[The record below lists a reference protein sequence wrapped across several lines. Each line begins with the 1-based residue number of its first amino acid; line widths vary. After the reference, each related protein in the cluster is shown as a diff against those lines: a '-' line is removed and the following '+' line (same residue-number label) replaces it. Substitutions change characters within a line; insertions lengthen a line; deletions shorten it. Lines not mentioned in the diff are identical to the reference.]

1 YGMTEYAPITHFT
14 SAERWD
20 FTPGSAGQLSRNTE
34 VKIVDTNTGNS
45 LPVNTE
51 GLICVRGPKLFS
63 GYLNVNA
70 TDDIDSEGWLRTGDI
85 GHYDERHRLFIT
97 DRIKEL
103 IKWTTYQVSPTE
115 LELFLQTHPSVAEVA
130 VIGVS
135 HRTET
140 QWPRAYVI
148 RRPGYTTTAQEL
160 CQYVSDSVGFSK
172 RLRAGVVFIDHI
184 PRTNIGKV
192 DRKYFK
198 QLVANELLD

>member
-1 YGMTEYAPITHFT
+1 M
-14 SAERWD
+14 
-20 FTPGSAGQLSRNTE
+20 GQPSRNTE
-34 VKIVDTNTGNS
+34 IKVVDINTGHS

-51 GLICVRGPKLFS
+51 GLICVRGPKLFT
-63 GYLNVNA
+63 GYLNIGS

-103 IKWTTYQVSPTE
+103 IKWMTYQVSPTE

-135 HRTET
+135 HCTET
-140 QWPRAYVI
+140 QWPRAYVV
-148 RRPGYTTTAQEL
+148 RRPGYTTTAQKL
-160 CQYVSDSVGFSK
+160 CQYVSDSLGFEK
-172 RLRAGVVFIDHI
+172 RLRAGVVFIAHI